1 MSMPTIWNDLLHL
14 FYPNLCA
21 LCQKPLVEGEEQICL
36 ECLCDLPHTGY
47 HRQPDNPVEQRLA
60 GTIAL
65 EHGSAFLHYAKGGK
79 TQRLIYALKYYDNPE
94 LGCLLG
100 RQAARELLSDSS
112 PLCQAD
118 VLIPVPLHPRKERKR
133 GYNQS
138 ERIAVGM
145 GSVLGIPVRANHVTR
160 TIQTDSQTHRSIYE
174 RWQNTC
180 SIFKIN
186 QPDALENK
194 HLLLIDDVIT
204 TGATI
209 AACADALQTVPGV
222 RVSVFSLS
230 IA

>member
-1 MSMPTIWNDLLHL
+1 MPTIWNDLLHL

-36 ECLCDLPHTGY
+36 GCLCDLPHTGY
-47 HRQPDNPVEQRLA
+47 HRLPDNPVEQRLA
-60 GTIAL
+60 GMVAL

-94 LGCLLG
+94 LGFLLG
-100 RQAARELLSDSS
+100 RQAARELLSDRS

-118 VLIPVPLHPRKERKR
+118 LLIPVPLHPRKETTR

-138 ERIAVGM
+138 ERIAAGM
-145 GSVLGIPVRANHVTR
+145 SSILRIPVCTDQVSR
-160 TIQTDSQTHRSIYE
+160 IIPTDSQTHRSIYE

-186 QPDALENK
+186 RPETLINK
-194 HLLLIDDVIT
+194 QLLLIDDVIT

-209 AACADALQTVPGV
+209 AACAEALRMVPGV
-222 RVSVFSLS
+222 RVNAFSLS